1 MKVQPIIANYSP
13 LTNFKGNKKQRNYL
27 HLVGEEG
34 ARLAYHHG
42 KKKGGQKKMNNE
54 QRWDVNN
61 ENNCKG

>member
-34 ARLAYHHG
+34 ATLAYYHG
-42 KKKGGQKKMNNE
+42 EKKGAKENE
-54 QRWDVNN
+54 
-61 ENNCKG
+61 

>member
-42 KKKGGQKKMNNE
+42 KKKGGKRK
-54 QRWDVNN
+54 
-61 ENNCKG
+61 